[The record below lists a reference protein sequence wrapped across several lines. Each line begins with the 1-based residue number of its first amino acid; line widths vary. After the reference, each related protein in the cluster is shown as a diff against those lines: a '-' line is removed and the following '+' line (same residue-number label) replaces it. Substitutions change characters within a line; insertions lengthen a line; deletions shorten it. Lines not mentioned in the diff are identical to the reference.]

1 MVENAIQIRKG
12 VIVNV
17 NVSAK
22 EQRNLNYEKKII
34 FEILVHKL
42 VSVIKIVGFMKI

>member
-42 VSVIKIVGFMKI
+42 LNVIKIVGFMKI